1 MERQGGGHTHSQLGM
16 LTESD
21 AIASSGRD
29 EGLGVVRG
37 VLDFGSATG
46 GSGRGVFKVGAITPV
61 TPR

>member
-1 MERQGGGHTHSQLGM
+1 MERQGGGHTHPQLGM
-16 LTESD
+16 LTD
-21 AIASSGRD
+21 AMVSSERD

-46 GSGRGVFKVGAITPV
+46 GSGVSKAGAITPV

>member
-16 LTESD
+16 LTD
-21 AIASSGRD
+21 AIASSERD

-46 GSGRGVFKVGAITPV
+46 GSGRGVSKAGAITPV

>member
-1 MERQGGGHTHSQLGM
+1 MERQGGDHTHSQPGM
-16 LTESD
+16 LTD
-21 AIASSGRD
+21 AMASSERD

-46 GSGRGVFKVGAITPV
+46 GSGRGVFKAGAITPV